1 MEQLGDIF
9 TKGLPRAIFKYL
21 RKKMMGWWLYRIACI
36 FERKCYYLSDMTD
49 TSLGIYV
56 PKGPRRYRL
65 LTTLFLCVS
74 LFYVSYD
81 WAREVSE
88 DTFDRDEWEFIARYL
103 LLHLIHLNSYS
114 HPHHVFILLILH
126 RLSIP
131 SIDSS
136 FIIIV
141 IRIARGVWCPVLQ
154 RLYVGIVLIPRQS
167 KN

>member
-1 MEQLGDIF
+1 MCQ
-9 TKGLPRAIFKYL
+9 
-21 RKKMMGWWLYRIACI
+21 
-36 FERKCYYLSDMTD
+36 
-49 TSLGIYV
+49 
-56 PKGPRRYRL
+56 KGPEDTILSVLY
-65 LTTLFLCVS
+65 FICVS

-141 IRIARGVWCPVLQ
+141 IRIARGYEPNDLGFLSLELSLARSPEFIVKIVIAVVSDQFVADQSSITTSFHRSIVENASEGNIVAREHWPSVPLPVK
-154 RLYVGIVLIPRQS
+154 S
-167 KN
+167 